1 MSIKNQPEF
10 EAETETMTKED
21 TMTSTVKDNTDAA
34 TDAAAKAAKAAT
46 AIAKAATSAVA
57 APRAASKFK
66 IAFADKDGVFDT
78 QTVEGLALAAP
89 RIKGEQGSLFLGQAD
104 LGAEVHF
111 ELISFNHRWAI
122 GTGSDDKEAKD
133 YFRVSY
139 DNKTLSSDGTE
150 IGAYIESLV
159 AQGFTKARKSPY
171 MDLWGFVTWSST
183 NGEVPVE
190 ERQLVCLQCSQ
201 TSLGAFTAFATT
213 RGLLESSGRV
223 QPLEVIGV
231 RAMKRSSGSNKYTN
245 YEFFAPKA
253 A

>member
-10 EAETETMTKED
+10 EAETTTTTEEVTMSAT
-21 TMTSTVKDNTDAA
+21 TKDNTDAA
-34 TDAAAKAAKAAT
+34 TKAAT
-46 AIAKAATSAVA
+46 AIAKAATGAVA

-139 DNKTLSSDGTE
+139 DNKTLSVDGTD
-150 IGAYIESLV
+150 IGTYISSLQ

-190 ERQLVCLQCSQ
+190 ERQLACLQCSQ

-231 RAMKRSSGSNKYTN
+231 RAMKRTSGSNKYTN
-245 YEFFAPKA
+245 FEFFAPKA

>member
-10 EAETETMTKED
+10 EAETD
-21 TMTSTVKDNTDAA
+21 TTTEEVSMSTPTKDNTDAA
-34 TDAAAKAAKAAT
+34 TKAAT
-46 AIAKAATSAVA
+46 AITKAAGGAVA

-78 QTVEGLALAAP
+78 HTVEGLALAAP

-104 LGAEVHF
+104 LGSEVHF

-139 DNKTLSSDGTE
+139 DNETLSSDGTE